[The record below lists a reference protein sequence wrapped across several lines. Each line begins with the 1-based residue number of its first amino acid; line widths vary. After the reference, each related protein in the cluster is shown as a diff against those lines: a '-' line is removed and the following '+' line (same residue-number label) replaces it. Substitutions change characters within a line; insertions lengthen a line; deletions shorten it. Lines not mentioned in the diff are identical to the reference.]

1 MRRPGV
7 QFSVAAMLG
16 LIACIALNIWLFRLG
31 FLAGVIGLN
40 ITKHV
45 GVAVL
50 CQALGVNGKRPRSP
64 SCPTVP
70 KPHLVSEAL

>member
-1 MRRPGV
+1 MGRAGI

-31 FLAGVIGLN
+31 FLAGFIGLN

-50 CQALGVNGKRPRSP
+50 CQALGVNGKRARSL
-64 SCPTVP
+64 SCPPVP
-70 KPHLVSEAL
+70 KPHLVSEAP

>member
-16 LIACIALNIWLFRLG
+16 LIACIAFNIWLFRLG

-50 CQALGVNGKRPRSP
+50 CQALGINGQRARTP
-64 SCPTVP
+64 SCPPVP